1 VSWAA
6 VIVLHRS
13 RAEHARLLPTLHAPQ
28 LVVVDVGP
36 DDGGA
41 QLASRHG
48 ATVIVRRD
56 NPGYGAANN
65 LGLQHVT
72 QPVTVLLNP
81 DTIDH
86 RQVLPTLAQRAATP
100 GLHAPRLLNED
111 GSVQR
116 SAHPLPGTLGAF
128 LPAAL
133 PWLPDGIRVRA
144 EPYRAPRPRTVG
156 WAVAACLAAPTHLIH
171 IDERLHLF
179 AEDMD
184 LCLQARA
191 NHLRTYLHTDL
202 PLTHT
207 GGHSITAEPFAQ
219 LAHNRRSVIERRLG
233 RRARTLDDAAQVLTF
248 ATRAWKGERERQQL
262 KAALKRRSPGQDGP
276 GF

>member
-1 VSWAA
+1 VSWTA

-13 RAEHARLLPTLHAPQ
+13 RAELARLLPTLDAPQ

-41 QLASRHG
+41 QLARDHG
-48 ATVIVRRD
+48 AHVLERRD
-56 NPGYGAANN
+56 NPGFGAANN
-65 LGLQHVT
+65 LALEHVT

-86 RQVLPTLAQRAATP
+86 ARVLPTLAQRATRP
-100 GLHAPRLLNED
+100 GLHAPRLLNAD

-116 SAHPLPGTLGAF
+116 SAHPLPGTVGAF

-133 PWLPDGIRVRA
+133 PWLPKPVRERA
-144 EPYRAPRPRTVG
+144 EPYRANTPRTVG
-156 WAVAACLAAPTHLIH
+156 WAIAACLAAPTHLIRF
-171 IDERLHLF
+171 DERIHLF

-191 NHLRTYLHTDL
+191 DGQRTYLHTDL
-202 PLTHT
+202 ALTHT
-207 GGHSITAEPFAQ
+207 GGHSIGAEPFPQ
-219 LAHNRRSVIERRLG
+219 LAQNRHDVIKRRLG
-233 RRARTLDDAAQVLTF
+233 KRAARRDDAAQILAF
-248 ATRAWKGERERQQL
+248 ALRTYKGRREQKQL
-262 KAALKRRSPGQDGP
+262 AAALKLRRDAG
-276 GF
+276 

>member
-1 VSWAA
+1 MSWAA

-13 RAEHARLLPTLHAPQ
+13 RAELARLLPTLDAPQ

-41 QLASRHG
+41 QLARDHG
-48 ATVIVRRD
+48 AHVLERRD
-56 NPGYGAANN
+56 NPGFGAANN
-65 LGLQHVT
+65 LALEHVT

-86 RQVLPTLAQRAATP
+86 ARVLPKLARRASRP
-100 GLHAPRLLNED
+100 GLHAPRLLNAD

-133 PWLPDGIRVRA
+133 PGCRA
-144 EPYRAPRPRTVG
+144 RSGARRAVPRDAPRTVG
-156 WAVAACLAAPTHLIH
+156 WAIAACLAAPTHLIRF
-171 IDERLHLF
+171 DERLHLF

-191 NHLRTYLHTDL
+191 QGLRTYLHTDL
-202 PLTHT
+202 ELAHT
-207 GGHSITAEPFAQ
+207 GGHSIEASRSSSSRATA
-219 LAHNRRSVIERRLG
+219 
-233 RRARTLDDAAQVLTF
+233 TT
-248 ATRAWKGERERQQL
+248 
-262 KAALKRRSPGQDGP
+262 
-276 GF
+276 

>member
-1 VSWAA
+1 MSWAA

-13 RAEHARLLPTLHAPQ
+13 RAHLARLLPTLDAPQ

-41 QLASRHG
+41 QLAAEHG
-48 ATVIVRRD
+48 ATVIERRD

-65 LGLQHVT
+65 AGLRHVT

-86 RQVLPTLAQRAATP
+86 ARVLPELARRASLP

-133 PWLPDGIRVRA
+133 PRLPRALEVRA
-144 EPYRAPRPRTVG
+144 EPYKADRPRTVG
-156 WAVAACLAAPTHLIH
+156 WAIAAALAGPTQLIH
-171 IDERLHLF
+171 FDERIHLF
-179 AEDMD
+179 AEDME
-184 LCLQARA
+184 LCLRARQQG
-191 NHLRTYLHTDL
+191 LKTYLHTDL
-202 PLTHT
+202 SLTHT
-207 GGHSITAEPFAQ
+207 GGHSVTSEPFAQ
-219 LAHNRRSVIERRLG
+219 LAQNRHDVIQRRLG
-233 RRARTLDDAAQVLTF
+233 SGPARLDDAAQILTF
-248 ATRAWKGERERQQL
+248 ALRTYKGRREREQL
-262 KAALKRRSPGQDGP
+262 AAALKLRR
-276 GF
+276 

>member
-1 VSWAA
+1 MSWAA

-13 RAEHARLLPTLHAPQ
+13 RAELARLLPTLDAPQ

-41 QLASRHG
+41 DLARRHG
-48 ATVIVRRD
+48 AQVIERRD

-65 LGLQHVT
+65 LALEHVT
-72 QPVTVLLNP
+72 HPVTVLLNP

-86 RQVLPTLAQRAATP
+86 DRVLPVLARRASRP

-133 PWLPDGIRVRA
+133 PWLPHAIRERA
-144 EPYRAPRPRTVG
+144 EPYRATKPRTVG
-156 WAVAACLAAPTHLIH
+156 WAIAACLAAPTHLIRF
-171 IDERLHLF
+171 DERIHLF
-179 AEDMD
+179 AEDME
-184 LCLQARA
+184 LCLRARTYG
-191 NHLRTYLHTDL
+191 LRTYLHSDL
-202 PLTHT
+202 QLTHT
-207 GGHSITAEPFAQ
+207 GGHSIDEEPFFQ
-219 LAHNRRSVIERRLG
+219 LARNRRDAIERTLG
-233 RRARTLDDAAQVLTF
+233 ARAARLDDAAQILTF
-248 ATRAWKGERERQQL
+248 ALRTYKGRREQQQL
-262 KAALKRRSPGQDGP
+262 AAALKLRCD
-276 GF
+276 

>member
-1 VSWAA
+1 MSWAA
-6 VIVLHRS
+6 VIVAHRS
-13 RAEHARLLPTLHAPQ
+13 RAHLARLLPTLDAPQ

-41 QLASRHG
+41 HLAAEHG
-48 ATVIVRRD
+48 ATVVERRD

-65 LGLQHVT
+65 VGLQHVT

-86 RQVLPTLAQRAATP
+86 ARVLPTLARRAVQP

-133 PWLPDGIRVRA
+133 PRLPRALEVRA
-144 EPYRAPRPRTVG
+144 EPYKAERPRTVG
-156 WAVAACLAAPTHLIH
+156 WAIAAALAGPTHLIH
-171 IDERLHLF
+171 FDERIHLF
-179 AEDMD
+179 AEDME
-184 LCLQARA
+184 LCLNLRNQG
-191 NHLRTYLHTDL
+191 LRTYLHTDL

-207 GGHSITAEPFAQ
+207 GGHSIDAEPFTQ
-219 LAHNRRSVIERRLG
+219 LAHNRRTVVERTRG
-233 RRARTLDDAAQVLTF
+233 RTAARLDDAAQILTF
-248 ATRAWKGERERQQL
+248 ALRTYKGRREREQL
-262 KAALKRRSPGQDGP
+262 AAALKLRR
-276 GF
+276 

>member
-1 VSWAA
+1 MSWAA

-13 RAEHARLLPTLHAPQ
+13 RAHLARLLPTLDAPQ

-41 QLASRHG
+41 QLAADHG
-48 ATVIVRRD
+48 ATVVERRD
-56 NPGYGAANN
+56 NPGFGAANN
-65 LGLQHVT
+65 IGLTHVT

-86 RQVLPTLAQRAATP
+86 AHILPTLAQRARTP
-100 GLHAPRLLNED
+100 GLHAPRLLNAD

-133 PWLPDGIRVRA
+133 PYLPGALRTRA
-144 EPYRAPRPRTVG
+144 EPYRADRPRTVG
-156 WAVAACLAAPTHLIH
+156 WAIAACLAAPTHLIRF
-171 IDERLHLF
+171 DERIHLF

-184 LCLQARA
+184 LCLRAR
-191 NHLRTYLHTDL
+191 NEGHRTYLHTDL

-207 GGHSITAEPFAQ
+207 GGHSIDAEPFTQ
-219 LAHNRRSVIERRLG
+219 LAHNRRTVIERTRG
-233 RRARTLDDAAQVLTF
+233 TSAARLDDAAQILTF
-248 ATRAWKGERERQQL
+248 ALRTYKGRRERNQL
-262 KAALKRRSPGQDGP
+262 AAALKRRRN
-276 GF
+276 

>member
-1 VSWAA
+1 MSWAA

-13 RAEHARLLPTLHAPQ
+13 RAELARLLPTLDVPQ

-41 QLASRHG
+41 RFASDHG

-65 LGLQHVT
+65 LALQHVT

-86 RQVLPTLAQRAATP
+86 AQVLSTLALRARKP

-111 GSVQR
+111 GSIQR

-133 PWLPDGIRVRA
+133 PWLPSGIRARA
-144 EPYRAPRPRTVG
+144 EPYKATRPRTVG

-171 IDERLHLF
+171 FDERLHLF

-191 NHLRTYLHTDL
+191 NDLRTYLHTDL

-219 LAHNRRSVIERRLG
+219 LAHNRRDVVERRLG
-233 RRARTLDDAAQVLTF
+233 HRARTLDDAAQVLTF
-248 ATRAWKGERERQQL
+248 AARAWKGERERRQL